1 MNSVIP
7 FAIGF
12 ICGLICLALI
22 LRREENRWLKR
33 MYRKAYW
40 DVMKMMETDEE
51 GKMMTIDEAIKHAKE
66 IAGNSECIECA
77 EEHEQLASWLEE
89 LKELREKSKW
99 IPANRPPEDDRYI
112 LLSFDDFTIC
122 QIGRYERDEDGSG
135 TYYPDD
141 DNVSCCSIGI
151 FVNAWMPLPEPYK
164 EGEDE

>member
-1 MNSVIP
+1 MLVKV
-7 FAIGF
+7 
-12 ICGLICLALI
+12 LYKI
-22 LRREENRWLKR
+22 LKKVVDNCDKFYLEETDP
-33 MYRKAYW
+33 
-40 DVMKMMETDEE
+40 DVMEAKELLGRMEKSDER
-51 GKMMTIDEAIKHAKE
+51 GWRKKMTIDEAIKHAKE
-66 IAGNSECIECA
+66 VAGDSRCTECA
-77 EEHEQLASWLEE
+77 KEIAKQLASWLEE

-164 EGEDE
+164 GE

>member
-1 MNSVIP
+1 
-7 FAIGF
+7 
-12 ICGLICLALI
+12 
-22 LRREENRWLKR
+22 
-33 MYRKAYW
+33 
-40 DVMKMMETDEE
+40 
-51 GKMMTIDEAIKHAKE
+51 MTIDEAIKHAKE
-66 IAGNSECIECA
+66 VAGDRGCTECA
-77 EEHEQLASWLEE
+77 KEIAKQLASWLEE
-89 LKELREKSKW
+89 LKEMREKSKW

-135 TYYPDD
+135 AYYPDD